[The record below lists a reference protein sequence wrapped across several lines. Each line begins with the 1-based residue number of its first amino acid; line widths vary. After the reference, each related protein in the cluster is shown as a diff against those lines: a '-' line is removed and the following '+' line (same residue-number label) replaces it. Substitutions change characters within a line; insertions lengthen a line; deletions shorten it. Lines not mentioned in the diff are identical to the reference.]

1 MQFSFIKAKL
11 QLSLKNRCEMQ
22 VKTGENYFLYSSP
35 ISVLEELFFQFQWSF
50 ERSNENEIAA
60 ELEGRWCNY
69 QLFALWRPDLEC
81 LIISSLIDIKI
92 PQDKYTSVGSLL
104 SAMNPRIWLGHFEI
118 SPDDEVPAFRYNLIL
133 RGNPGA
139 TIEQLEE
146 IVSSAVTECDRLY
159 PALQFVLWG
168 GKSPEDALMAAML
181 DTFGEA

>member
-1 MQFSFIKAKL
+1 M
-11 QLSLKNRCEMQ
+11 
-22 VKTGENYFLYSSP
+22 
-35 ISVLEELFFQFQWSF
+35 
-50 ERSNENEIAA
+50 
-60 ELEGRWCNY
+60 
-69 QLFALWRPDLEC
+69 
-81 LIISSLIDIKI
+81 
-92 PQDKYTSVGSLL
+92 SVGSLL
-104 SAMNPRIWLGHFEI
+104 SAMNPRVWLGHFEI

-168 GKSPEDALMAAML
+168 GKSPEEALMAAML